1 MARAPA
7 AAIDNPVAGDGLV
20 AGILTGAYGVFSAG
34 VGLKAFARGD
44 TPVVEGRGFGGIT
57 RTGIRTPLI
66 AAVEGHALGG
76 GTGTALER
84 S

>member
-1 MARAPA
+1 MVGSVFALA
-7 AAIDNPVAGDGLV
+7 AGDGLV

-34 VGLKAFARGD
+34 VGLKAFANATHPSSKG
-44 TPVVEGRGFGGIT
+44 GASSGIT

-66 AAVEGHALGG
+66 AAVEGHALGC
-76 GTGTALER
+76 GTGTTLER

>member
-1 MARAPA
+1 MSVAGSVFALA
-7 AAIDNPVAGDGLV
+7 AGDGLV

-34 VGLKAFARGD
+34 VGLKAFAKGD

-66 AAVEGHALGG
+66 AAVEPR
-76 GTGTALER
+76 TGLR
-84 S
+84 HRDGP